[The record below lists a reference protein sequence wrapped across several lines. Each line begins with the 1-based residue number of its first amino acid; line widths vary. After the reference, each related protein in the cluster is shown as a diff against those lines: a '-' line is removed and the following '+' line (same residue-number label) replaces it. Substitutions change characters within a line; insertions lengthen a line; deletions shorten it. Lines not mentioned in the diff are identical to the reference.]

1 MPGPVGT
8 QSQSGRTAAVPRSLG
23 RAHVTPP
30 SVLEVIQTDLLSRQK
45 GSQIVPVETSSTGQG
60 LPIAAML
67 EGEPTGAMPAMSRG
81 DASRVERLEH
91 QVDQMAQ
98 QMERISE
105 SQDFISRVLTDRIE
119 QLPDPR
125 MRTPR

>member
-1 MPGPVGT
+1 MSADGMIFSLMAT
-8 QSQSGRTAAVPRSLG
+8 TAGASFMWYRAVQARK
-23 RAHVTPP
+23 R
-30 SVLEVIQTDLLSRQK
+30 LEARLWGYAAGKGLSI
-45 GSQIVPVETSSTGQG
+45 GDFLTE
-60 LPIAAML
+60 A
-67 EGEPTGAMPAMSRG
+67 PTGSVPLPQRES
-81 DASRVERLEH
+81 SRVEQLEH

-125 MRTPR
+125 MRTPH

>member
-1 MPGPVGT
+1 MEPEAVFFLLMLT
-8 QSQSGRTAAVPRSLG
+8 TAGSSFMWYRAVQARKRIEARLWG
-23 RAHVTPP
+23 LAA
-30 SVLEVIQTDLLSRQK
+30 
-45 GSQIVPVETSSTGQG
+45 GQG

-125 MRTPR
+125 MRTPH

>member
-1 MPGPVGT
+1 MSPEPIILSLMATTVGA
-8 QSQSGRTAAVPRSLG
+8 SFMWYRAVEARKRIEARLWGLAA
-23 RAHVTPP
+23 
-30 SVLEVIQTDLLSRQK
+30 
-45 GSQIVPVETSSTGQG
+45 GQG

-67 EGEPTGAMPAMSRG
+67 EGAPTGAMPRVSRG
-81 DASRVERLEH
+81 EASRVEQLEH

-98 QMERISE
+98 QLERISE

-125 MRTPR
+125 MRTPH

>member
-1 MPGPVGT
+1 MEPEAVFLLLVLT
-8 QSQSGRTAAVPRSLG
+8 TAGSSFMWYRAVQARK
-23 RAHVTPP
+23 R
-30 SVLEVIQTDLLSRQK
+30 LEARLWGLAA
-45 GSQIVPVETSSTGQG
+45 GQG

-67 EGEPTGAMPAMSRG
+67 EGAPTGSMPRIGGAE
-81 DASRVERLEH
+81 ASRVERLEH

-125 MRTPR
+125 MRTPH

>member
-1 MPGPVGT
+1 MNEAEFFFFTTIFMLVVASIGMIGWY
-8 QSQSGRTAAVPRSLG
+8 RATAK
-23 RAHVTPP
+23 RAK
-30 SVLEVIQTDLLSRQK
+30 LEGQLWGLA
-45 GSQIVPVETSSTGQG
+45 TGQG
-60 LPIAAML
+60 LPISAML
-67 EGEPTGAMPAMSRG
+67 EGGPTGSMPRLSGAE
-81 DASRVERLEH
+81 ASRVERLEH

-125 MRTPR
+125 MRTPH

>member
-1 MPGPVGT
+1 MREAEAMILLLMATSIGALIMWYRAVQARKRIEARLWGL
-8 QSQSGRTAAVPRSLG
+8 AA
-23 RAHVTPP
+23 
-30 SVLEVIQTDLLSRQK
+30 
-45 GSQIVPVETSSTGQG
+45 GQG

-67 EGEPTGAMPAMSRG
+67 EGEPTGSMPRISGAE
-81 DASRVERLEH
+81 ASRVERLEH

-125 MRTPR
+125 MRTPH

>member
-1 MPGPVGT
+1 MSPEPVILFFMATTVGASFMWYRAI
-8 QSQSGRTAAVPRSLG
+8 QSRKRIEARLWGLAA
-23 RAHVTPP
+23 
-30 SVLEVIQTDLLSRQK
+30 
-45 GSQIVPVETSSTGQG
+45 GQG

-67 EGEPTGAMPAMSRG
+67 EGEPTGSMPRFGSAE
-81 DASRVERLEH
+81 ASRVERLEH
-91 QVDQMAQ
+91 QVDQMSQ

-125 MRTPR
+125 MRTPH